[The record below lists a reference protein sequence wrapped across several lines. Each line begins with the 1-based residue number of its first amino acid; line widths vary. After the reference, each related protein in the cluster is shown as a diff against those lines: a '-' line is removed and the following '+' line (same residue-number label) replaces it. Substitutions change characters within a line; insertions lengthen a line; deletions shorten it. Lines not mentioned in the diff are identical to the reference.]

1 VRLIYRW
8 GDRDGR
14 ARLRSVGLL
23 VSWAL
28 LAAGCGSL
36 KSCSSHR
43 SPDKNV
49 AIPLPPPDMPAEK
62 SDSIDLHF
70 YLDASA
76 SMKGFLANPK
86 AGQTNYFASIVKDA
100 GNILCTAW
108 DGNCTFWRFGDGEPR
123 QLEDNDIY
131 AFTKPS
137 AFTDQYTHIE
147 KAIGHKTHGQEPN
160 TGLPQVKVIVTDL
173 MQNQNEARSLAKLLD
188 DNYLNQEPLAV
199 GVLGVR
205 NAFSGKVDVPAN
217 KQEAD
222 SLPFYFLVA
231 GKAKDVRFTIER
243 LVRGFRI
250 APADHFDIV
259 FTRQMVRHLTQDIE
273 VASTNGGELDDRRVP
288 GAGDRHIPVLV
299 NVRKDLTLNVRKRVE
314 GKPEG
319 AKPGGAKPEE
329 GKLEPDYLS
338 SDTHLKLR
346 IHPEVTAYR
355 PGQTA
360 PDLRARNA
368 IDPNVETQQI
378 TVHRSLLDSD
388 TLYLFQVDLIGD
400 WDQAV
405 SDMDSWDLDSPDVK
419 FPVDAKGIR
428 QGRTLSLL
436 NFLDVLLLK
445 MSHHQTPL
453 VRYYFYVQTK

>member
-1 VRLIYRW
+1 MRLIYRC
-8 GDRDGR
+8 GGPDGR

-28 LAAGCGSL
+28 LAATCGSL
-36 KSCSSHR
+36 TGCSGHR
-43 SPDKNV
+43 GHDTNV
-49 AIPLPPPDMPAEK
+49 VIPLPPPDQPVEK
-62 SDSIDLHF
+62 SESIDLHF

-76 SMKGFLANPK
+76 SMKGFLANPRP
-86 AGQTNYFASIVKDA
+86 GQANYFASIMRDA
-100 GNILCTAW
+100 NNILCTAW

-123 QLEDNDIY
+123 QLEDNSIY

-147 KAIGHKTHGQEPN
+147 KAIGHKAHGQEPN
-160 TGLPQVKVIVTDL
+160 TGLPKVKVIVTDL
-173 MQNQNEARSLAKLLD
+173 MQNQNEARGLAKLLD

-222 SLPFYFLVA
+222 SLPFYFLIA
-231 GKAKDVRFTIER
+231 GKAQDVRFTIER

-259 FTRQMVRHLTQDIE
+259 FTRQMVRHMTQEIE
-273 VASTNGGELDDRRVP
+273 VASTNGGDLDDRRVP
-288 GAGDRHIPVLV
+288 GAADRHIPVLV
-299 NVRKDLTLNVRKRVE
+299 NVRKDVTLSVRKRVE

-319 AKPGGAKPEE
+319 
-329 GKLEPDYLS
+329 GKLAPEYLS
-338 SDTHLKLR
+338 SDTHLKLQ

-360 PDLRARNA
+360 PDARAKNA
-368 IDPNVETQQI
+368 VIPDVKTPDVKTQQI
-378 TVHRSLLDSD
+378 TIHRSLLDSN

-419 FPVDAKGIR
+419 FPKDAKGIR
-428 QGRTLSLL
+428 EGRTLSLL